1 MKKLISLTLALILA
15 CSVGAL
21 AETFAFD
28 EAGFQIQVPDE
39 NWISFTG
46 ELFSLFSGMEL
57 PFEEEIDG
65 VTLSIDVRLMTMNM
79 LDGSILIDMVE
90 SVPDEAYLAG
100 VFDELRN
107 RLLEGAMDEI
117 IGFSNEEMELTDAQ
131 WEETAFLNDPAVLIR
146 LEAKHQTE
154 GTYYMNALLVK
165 SISSIEVIFM
175 VSPDPEAPAQMLN
188 WFAPIDGTKPAATP
202 AAPSSKSNA
211 A

>member
-57 PFEEEIDG
+57 PYEEEIDG
-65 VTLSIDVRLMTMNM
+65 VTVSIDVRLMTMNM
-79 LDGSILIDMVE
+79 LDGSILIDMV

-154 GTYYMNALLVK
+154 GTYCMNVLLVK

-175 VSPDPEAPAQMLN
+175 VSPDPEMPAQMLS
-188 WFAPIDGTKPAATP
+188 WFAPIDDAKPAATP

>member
-1 MKKLISLTLALILA
+1 MKKLISLTLALILV

-57 PFEEEIDG
+57 PYEEEIDG
-65 VTLSIDVRLMTMNM
+65 VTVSIDVRLMTMNM
-79 LDGSILIDMVE
+79 LDGSILIDMV

-154 GTYYMNALLVK
+154 GTYCMNVLLVK

-175 VSPDPEAPAQMLN
+175 VSPDPEMPAQMLS